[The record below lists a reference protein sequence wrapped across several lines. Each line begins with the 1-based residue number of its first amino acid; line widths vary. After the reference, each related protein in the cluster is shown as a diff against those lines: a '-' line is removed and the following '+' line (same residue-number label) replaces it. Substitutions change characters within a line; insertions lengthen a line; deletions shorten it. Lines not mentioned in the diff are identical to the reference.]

1 MLDKAHRLNKH
12 GSFAYVYR
20 NGRRFSEPDV
30 ALTFTPARTVR
41 VGFSVSNKVGK
52 AVVRNKVKR
61 RLRASVGCMLA
72 NLCGCQAVVT
82 ANPSAA
88 GKDYAALDGQLTR
101 LFRRAGLLR

>member
-30 ALTFTPARTVR
+30 ALIFTPARSVR

-61 RLRASVGCMLA
+61 RLRASVGCMISRL
-72 NLCGCQAVVT
+72 NGCQAVVT

-88 GKDYAALDGQLTR
+88 GKDYAVLDGQLTR
-101 LFRRAGLLR
+101 LFTRAGLLK